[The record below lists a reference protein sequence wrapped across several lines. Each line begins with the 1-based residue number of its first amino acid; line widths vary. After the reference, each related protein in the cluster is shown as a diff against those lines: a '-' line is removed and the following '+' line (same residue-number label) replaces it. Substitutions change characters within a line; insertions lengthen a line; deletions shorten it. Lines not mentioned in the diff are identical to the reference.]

1 VVTMAASPAFCPHC
15 QIPSPKL
22 MDMSRECSVDYYRCE
37 SCSHVWTVDR
47 VTGQFIQHVTVERT
61 PVRLRR
67 PPNL

>member
-1 VVTMAASPAFCPHC
+1 
-15 QIPSPKL
+15 

-47 VTGQFIQHVTVERT
+47 VTGEFIQHVTVERT

>member
-1 VVTMAASPAFCPHC
+1 
-15 QIPSPKL
+15 

-47 VTGQFIQHVTVERT
+47 VTGQLIQHVTVERT